1 MKSPTYLIQK
11 NKLLTDNIGIAE
23 EVYSLKNFI
32 NKKSIGIIKELN
44 EI

>member
-11 NKLLTDNIGIAE
+11 NKLLTDNIGISE

-32 NKKSIGIIKELN
+32 NKKSISVIKELN

>member
-23 EVYSLKNFI
+23 EVYSL
-32 NKKSIGIIKELN
+32 N
-44 EI
+44 EVCGRFLFLLKIAPN